1 MSDEVNNLIQAGRLA
16 HDIGKDLFDLVKEL
30 LEKKKSNL
38 DVEYTEDV
46 VKNSK
51 KKTAI
56 LVGDNPKGTV
66 YIDDSINR
74 VKSGESSIEEEAERI
89 TKFIEMNVNDEG
101 MKEARDLANELE
113 NPDKSKIH
121 LQVVNS
127 ELNKDLLEKA
137 PHMDICGDL
146 SLIARYRF
154 NDNASTII
162 TDLLASHMGLTGQEV
177 LEAGQINAKHEQ
189 YTVKNMGEMI
199 AEMMGGMPMDEATE
213 MFPQEQQ
220 MLVVTNE
227 SKVHGATGIFTNPEL
242 REEVAEKLGGSDFWI
257 LPSSLHEVICVPKD
271 SISLEDAQNMVNEV
285 NHNELLP
292 EEILSSSVYGVNAH
306 TLKVTN
312 PFQKED
318 MKEIAGTVRKAAAG
332 R

>member
-38 DVEYTEDV
+38 DVEYKKDV
-46 VKNSK
+46 VKNGVP
-51 KKTAI
+51 KTAI

-74 VKSGESSIEEEAERI
+74 IKSGESTIEEEADRI
-89 TKFIEMNVNDEG
+89 TKFIEMNVNEEG
-101 MKEARDLANELE
+101 MKEARELANELE

-189 YTVKNMGEMI
+189 YEVKNMGAII
-199 AEMMGGMPMDEATE
+199 AELTGMGSEEASE
-213 MFPQEQQ
+213 MFPQEQK

-227 SKVHGATGIFTNPEL
+227 SKVYGATGIFTNPEL
-242 REEVAEKLGGSDFWI
+242 REEVAEKLGGSDYWI
-257 LPSSLHEVICVPKD
+257 LPSSLHETICVAKD

-312 PFQKED
+312 PCQKED
-318 MKEIAGTVRKAAAG
+318 MKEVIGTVRKAAAG